1 MVAALRNK
9 LLLSALA
16 GAALLTSGCGRLEEA
31 NAGKGYAGKAD
42 THASSSGGGQF
53 TSGSYKAGDKT
64 SWQESLDVR
73 AKAQNEYARTPPR
86 DSAAK

>member
-1 MVAALRNK
+1 MTALRSK
-9 LLLSALA
+9 CLLVILS
-16 GAALLTSGCGRLEEA
+16 GSALLTTACGRLEEA

-53 TSGSYKAGDKT
+53 TAGSYKAGDKT

-86 DSAAK
+86 DSAK